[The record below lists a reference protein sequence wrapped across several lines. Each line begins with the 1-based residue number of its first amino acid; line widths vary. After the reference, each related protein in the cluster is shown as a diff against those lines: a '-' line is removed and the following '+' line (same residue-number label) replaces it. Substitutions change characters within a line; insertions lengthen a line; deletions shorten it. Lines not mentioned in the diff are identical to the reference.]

1 MNYGGGSGDAF
12 ITRFDAVG
20 SIIYSSFL
28 GGSGDDG
35 GLAVTA
41 DASGRAYVAGYTQS
55 SNFPVPGDAV
65 QPQRRGD
72 RDAFLAIMT
81 PPGRLQQTGTYY
93 GGSSLDEAHAVALDP
108 DGNIY
113 LAGVTRSSN
122 FPRPLTSLQN
132 VFAGAADGFV
142 VKFNPQGLGLLYT
155 TLLGGAGEDTVTGM
169 AVDFAGNAIVGGFT
183 SSRDFPAGAQPGPQQ
198 EYGGGGSD
206 AFFAKIDPPGR
217 TLLQSSYVG
226 GSGMDAAYGVGGDTQ
241 GNVYLAGITES
252 ANFPLTPN
260 AIQSSRSGPEAF
272 VAKIGLDTVIT
283 VSAAS
288 FNADSVV
295 APNSYAAMVGRDLVT
310 QNISASTIP
319 LPDQLGGVSIKVID
333 SAGAEFTAPVFAT
346 ALLAVGEFDQ
356 INFVIPQGVATGVA
370 RLAVT
375 RNGVQV
381 ATGVV
386 AIESVAP
393 GIFMRLPADLAGLT
407 NNPNNVT
414 APPPAAITF
423 ISTREGVQRPP
434 RFTYQIGRLGAFE
447 PAPINV
453 GLQTDQLFLV
463 LFGTGIRNAG
473 TVTARIGN
481 SPVNVLFAG
490 PSPEFVAVDQVNIHI
505 PFNLLGRGIVEL
517 RLTADGKAANVVS
530 LWIE

>member
-1 MNYGGGSGDAF
+1 
-12 ITRFDAVG
+12 
-20 SIIYSSFL
+20 
-28 GGSGDDG
+28 
-35 GLAVTA
+35 
-41 DASGRAYVAGYTQS
+41 
-55 SNFPVPGDAV
+55 
-65 QPQRRGD
+65 
-72 RDAFLAIMT
+72 
-81 PPGRLQQTGTYY
+81 
-93 GGSSLDEAHAVALDP
+93 
-108 DGNIY
+108 
-113 LAGVTRSSN
+113 
-122 FPRPLTSLQN
+122 
-132 VFAGAADGFV
+132 
-142 VKFNPQGLGLLYT
+142 
-155 TLLGGAGEDTVTGM
+155 
-169 AVDFAGNAIVGGFT
+169 
-183 SSRDFPAGAQPGPQQ
+183 
-198 EYGGGGSD
+198 
-206 AFFAKIDPPGR
+206 
-217 TLLQSSYVG
+217 
-226 GSGMDAAYGVGGDTQ
+226 
-241 GNVYLAGITES
+241 
-252 ANFPLTPN
+252 
-260 AIQSSRSGPEAF
+260 
-272 VAKIGLDTVIT
+272 
-283 VSAAS
+283 
-288 FNADSVV
+288 
-295 APNSYAAMVGRDLVT
+295 
-310 QNISASTIP
+310 
-319 LPDQLGGVSIKVID
+319 
-333 SAGAEFTAPVFAT
+333 VFAT